1 MQPWIDGMDKSKYE
15 QGDRGLGK
23 GELHCLGQSNKRSS
37 FASHSIYKI
46 QTQKDVAHAYN
57 TCPYRSKQRWCKV
70 HVPLF
75 IFPLGR
81 TSKGSDVHDLHLGLY
96 CLMHSYAIFLID
108 NIRKDMY
115 WNNLWL

>member
-1 MQPWIDGMDKSKYE
+1 MDKSKYE

-57 TCPYRSKQRWCKV
+57 MISVQVEATLVQSARTTL
-70 HVPLF
+70 H
-75 IFPLGR
+75 FPLG
-81 TSKGSDVHDLHLGLY
+81 TNVE
-96 CLMHSYAIFLID
+96 I
-108 NIRKDMY
+108 KDAMICMISTLVY
-115 WNNLWL
+115 II